1 MKVTGDN
8 GREKISSTP
17 SKMLIRKPTL
27 GAGLKIYTEKNA
39 SKITNGTCTSKD
51 RQYTWKLIKWNLSNC
66 ILFLSSKTNHLKS
79 IYQYNEFSLDI
90 IHTILYL

>member
-51 RQYTWKLIKWNLSNC
+51 RQYT
-66 ILFLSSKTNHLKS
+66 
-79 IYQYNEFSLDI
+79 
-90 IHTILYL
+90 